1 MLLLLPLL
9 GASALPNVFT
19 QEKGGLRLGW
29 NLWAPSSSADPT
41 HIEIEL
47 TLNGSSYIGLGFG
60 SGMIGG
66 TDMIIGYVAANG
78 TVHVGDY
85 WSTDHTTPQQD
96 LRLGGTDDVHALS
109 GSITWSKDAAG
120 RSVPTTTLRLKRKL
134 ITGDRFDAVINAS
147 GPIPIVYAW
156 AQGTPGD
163 LRFHGDNHN
172 HVMVDLGVP
181 SGVPR
186 TQFGCEEQGGG
197 ARLLLRQAKQGT
209 LVTVQSEVAAGAP
222 AVAPGWPYGSV
233 ADFADEV
240 PSSGR
245 PLLLL
250 SHLERNMI
258 NLQANPRAS
267 LAVHTPEANCTDTMT
282 CPRATLFG
290 TLQLVPKDELQA
302 ARAAYLARHPGA
314 KAWIGF
320 SDFGLYRLRVRDVYW
335 VGGALAQHNGLEKPR
350 ATASPCPHP

>member
-1 MLLLLPLL
+1 VIIDRYLAHYQLY
-9 GASALPNVFT
+9 
-19 QEKGGLRLGW
+19 
-29 NLWAPSSSADPT
+29 
-41 HIEIEL
+41 
-47 TLNGSSYIGLGFG
+47 YIF
-60 SGMIGG
+60 
-66 TDMIIGYVAANG
+66 
-78 TVHVGDY
+78 
-85 WSTDHTTPQQD
+85 TTPQQD

-120 RSVPTTTLRLKRKL
+120 RSVPTTTLRFKRKL

-147 GPIPIVYAW
+147 GPISIVYAW

-250 SHLERNMI
+250 SHATPCKMEWSRPCGTPPGTI
-258 NLQANPRAS
+258 R
-267 LAVHTPEANCTDTMT
+267 AVHSPH
-282 CPRATLFG
+282 
-290 TLQLVPKDELQA
+290 QA
-302 ARAAYLARHPGA
+302 AREHSMWP
-314 KAWIGF
+314 AWSHIIQ
-320 SDFGLYRLRVRDVYW
+320 RR
-335 VGGALAQHNGLEKPR
+335 N
-350 ATASPCPHP
+350 